1 MRKSLTVFVC
11 STYADLIEE
20 REAVLQVIRKLQ
32 HQHDSMEFFGART
45 DLPIETCLEEV
56 RRSDVLVVIVGHR
69 YGSFVPEMGIS
80 FSEAEYREG
89 HSLGKPCLVYL
100 RDEDVPILPK
110 YIERD
115 PEKSTLLDRFKNT
128 LQTRHTIATFKDF
141 HDLSVCVAADLSRTA
156 QALEDAEK
164 DEEEELKSAIFP
176 FEEINLIIEDALDK
190 GIKKS
195 SVISTIRQAIAT
207 LMRTEGVRRPLVFF
221 SYSQKDKNI
230 VKAVASGLQNEGIDV
245 WIDEQ
250 EIKFGDSIVR
260 AISKGLDSADF
271 LAFFM
276 SNNSLSSK
284 WASRELDVMI
294 SRRLSKRGSAVIIPI
309 LLEDVEVPALLRD
322 VQYLDMKDGNIDR
335 AINNLSIAIKYNL
348 KDRKAKE

>member
-1 MRKSLTVFVC
+1 MS
-11 STYADLIEE
+11 
-20 REAVLQVIRKLQ
+20 
-32 HQHDSMEFFGART
+32 
-45 DLPIETCLEEV
+45 
-56 RRSDVLVVIVGHR
+56 
-69 YGSFVPEMGIS
+69 
-80 FSEAEYREG
+80 
-89 HSLGKPCLVYL
+89 
-100 RDEDVPILPK
+100 
-110 YIERD
+110 
-115 PEKSTLLDRFKNT
+115 
-128 LQTRHTIATFKDF
+128 
-141 HDLSVCVAADLSRTA
+141 VAADLSRTA

-190 GIKKS
+190 GIEQS

-250 EIKFGDSIVR
+250 EIMFGDSIVK

-322 VQYLDMKDGNIDR
+322 VQYLDMRDGNIDR